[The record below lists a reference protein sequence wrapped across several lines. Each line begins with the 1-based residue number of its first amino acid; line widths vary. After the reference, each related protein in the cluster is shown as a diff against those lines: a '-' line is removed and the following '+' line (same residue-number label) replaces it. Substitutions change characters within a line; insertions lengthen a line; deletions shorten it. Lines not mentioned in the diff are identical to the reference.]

1 MILAAGRGTRMRHL
15 TANTPKPLLKI
26 ADKTLIEWQI
36 FRLARA
42 GISEIVVNLHYLGEQ
57 IADYLGDGKKYG
69 VQILY
74 SLEEELLETAGG
86 IKKALPLLGQK
97 PFLVVNADVWIDI
110 DIADFLRNFHQE
122 YSAYLLLVKNPAWKA
137 AGDFAYSDGYVLAGQ
152 NFTFAGMSVL
162 SAQIFQDLEEGIPA
176 KLAPIF
182 HSLAEKKMLYGEIF
196 NGDWQDVGTPER
208 LEELQGRF
216 CNGVS

>member
-36 FRLARA
+36 SRLAQA
-42 GISEIVVNLHYLGEQ
+42 GISEIVVNLHYLGEM
-57 IADYLGDGKKYG
+57 IAQHLGDGKKYG
-69 VQILY
+69 VQIAY
-74 SLEEELLETAGG
+74 SREEELLETAGG
-86 IKKALPLLGQK
+86 IKKALPLLGEE

-110 DIADFLRNFHQE
+110 DVADFLRKFSRQFP
-122 YSAYLLLVKNPAWKA
+122 AYLLLVKNPDWKA
-137 AGDFAYSDGYVLAGQ
+137 AGDFSYSNGYVLSGQ
-152 NFTFAGMSVL
+152 DFTFAGMSVL
-162 SAQIFQDLEEGIPA
+162 SAEIFQDLEERIPA

-182 HSLAEKKMLYGEIF
+182 HSLVKKKMLYGEIF

-208 LEELQGRF
+208 LAELQRRYL
-216 CNGVS
+216 